1 MNREKII
8 IALILIGGIICLSYF
23 LATSDIQFKS
33 ESNSTWGSKPPATL
47 QDIYIAN
54 STGEHYEVDNTT
66 YYFAYGYVGNKAQK
80 AASNVTITARFYDEN
95 GTLIGTNKTT
105 PYKPKNVP
113 PEGTSYF
120 YIGFKDPDRKIAS
133 FKLELS
139 MK

>member
-1 MNREKII
+1 MDREKIVI
-8 IALILIGGIICLSYF
+8 SLILIGGIICLSYF

-33 ESNSTWGSKPPATL
+33 ESNSTWGQKPPATIN
-47 QDIYIAN
+47 DIYIYN
-54 STGEHYEVDNTT
+54 STSDHFERNNTT
-66 YYFAYGYVGNKAQK
+66 VYYVWGYVGNKAQK
-80 AASNVTITARFYDEN
+80 AASNVTIIAKFYDEN

-105 PYKPKNVP
+105 PYKPKNIP